1 MAIWLRQPYTLAF
14 QRSFIEGTQHQ
25 LIWDQVERD
34 LHVAKPQEL
43 VLIRQTCVEEMHI
56 WLRTNALTTSQVQA
70 KRRQI
75 TMHSTP
81 SHELDGKGLN
91 QAPCCLAI
99 ILHGVFL
106 GRFGAEPNIRI
117 SNGFNQDRF
126 PSPRWDTDLL
136 KDTPLGAHRLF
147 LDSLLTEDFTAGT
160 LQGPIPHAR
169 MLSGY
174 VWEDTKLIFLIPS
187 RHLSGGAST

>member
-56 WLRTNALTTSQVQA
+56 WLRTNALTTLQVQA

-81 SHELDGKGLN
+81 SH
-91 QAPCCLAI
+91 
-99 ILHGVFL
+99 
-106 GRFGAEPNIRI
+106 
-117 SNGFNQDRF
+117 
-126 PSPRWDTDLL
+126 
-136 KDTPLGAHRLF
+136 
-147 LDSLLTEDFTAGT
+147 
-160 LQGPIPHAR
+160 
-169 MLSGY
+169 
-174 VWEDTKLIFLIPS
+174 
-187 RHLSGGAST
+187 